1 MSKIILSDLRL
12 AGSELFQDSE
22 SFLHELTEQS
32 QFSIIGGRKRGFGAI
47 VVIGDIS
54 IFAATVITAN
64 GNTINANTIGG
75 ANTVVG

>member
-1 MSKIILSDLRL
+1 MSKITISDLRL

-32 QFSIIGGRKRGFGAI
+32 QFSIFGGRRKFGAI

-54 IFAATVITAN
+54 IFAATVVTAN
-64 GNTINANTIGG
+64 GNTINGNTIGA
-75 ANTVVG
+75 ANTLAG